1 VAAVIGSGANV
12 AITPAA
18 RPVDA
23 RRSDAVQLGRF
34 FWPAWQSRIN
44 DGAGRRFFER
54 RDLRPSFLSRFPSSQ
69 VTRAMKKFVGKHVV
83 IAALSGIAAFA
94 ASAQAADVVGNAKA
108 GQGKV
113 AMCIG
118 CHGIADYRTAYP
130 EVYRVPI
137 LGGQNA
143 TYLANALHAYKKG
156 DRHFDTMRAITASLS
171 DQDIADI
178 AAYYAAQTATSKN
191 NPDK

>member
-1 VAAVIGSGANV
+1 
-12 AITPAA
+12 
-18 RPVDA
+18 
-23 RRSDAVQLGRF
+23 
-34 FWPAWQSRIN
+34 
-44 DGAGRRFFER
+44 
-54 RDLRPSFLSRFPSSQ
+54 
-69 VTRAMKKFVGKHVV
+69 MKKFVGKHVV
-83 IAALSGIAAFA
+83 IAALSGIAGLA
-94 ASAQAADVVGNAKA
+94 ASAHAADVVGNAKA

-118 CHGIADYRTAYP
+118 CHGIPDYRTAYP

-143 TYLANALHAYKKG
+143 AYLSNALHAYKKG
-156 DRHFDTMRAITASLS
+156 DRHFDTMRAVASSLS

-178 AAYYAAQTATSKN
+178 AAYYAAQTPTSKN

>member
-1 VAAVIGSGANV
+1 
-12 AITPAA
+12 
-18 RPVDA
+18 
-23 RRSDAVQLGRF
+23 
-34 FWPAWQSRIN
+34 
-44 DGAGRRFFER
+44 
-54 RDLRPSFLSRFPSSQ
+54 
-69 VTRAMKKFVGKHVV
+69 MKKFVGKHVV
-83 IAALSGIAAFA
+83 IAALSCMAGLAANA
-94 ASAQAADVVGNAKA
+94 YAADVVGNAKA

-118 CHGIADYRTAYP
+118 CHGIPDYRTAYP

-143 TYLANALHAYKKG
+143 AYLINALQAYRKG
-156 DRHFDTMRAITASLS
+156 DRHFATMHAIASSLS

-178 AAYYAAQTATSKN
+178 AAYYAAQTPTSKN

>member
-1 VAAVIGSGANV
+1 
-12 AITPAA
+12 
-18 RPVDA
+18 
-23 RRSDAVQLGRF
+23 
-34 FWPAWQSRIN
+34 
-44 DGAGRRFFER
+44 
-54 RDLRPSFLSRFPSSQ
+54 
-69 VTRAMKKFVGKHVV
+69 MKKFVGKHVV
-83 IAALSGIAAFA
+83 IAALLSGTTGLA
-94 ASAQAADVVGNAKA
+94 ASAHAADVVGNAKA

-137 LGGQNA
+137 LGGQNEA
-143 TYLANALHAYKKG
+143 YLRNALHEYKKG
-156 DRHFDTMRAITASLS
+156 DRHFETMHAITASLS

-178 AAYYAAQTATSKN
+178 AAYYAAQTPASKS

>member
-1 VAAVIGSGANV
+1 MN
-12 AITPAA
+12 
-18 RPVDA
+18 
-23 RRSDAVQLGRF
+23 
-34 FWPAWQSRIN
+34 
-44 DGAGRRFFER
+44 
-54 RDLRPSFLSRFPSSQ
+54 
-69 VTRAMKKFVGKHVV
+69 KFVGKQVV
-83 IAALSGIAAFA
+83 IAALTLIAGYA

-118 CHGIADYRTAYP
+118 CHGIPDYRTAYP
-130 EVYRVPI
+130 EVYRVPK

-143 TYLANALHAYKKG
+143 AYLENALRGYKKG
-156 DRHFDTMRAITASLS
+156 DRHFETMHAIAVSLS

-178 AAYYAAQTATSKN
+178 AAYYAAQSSSSKN

>member
-1 VAAVIGSGANV
+1 
-12 AITPAA
+12 
-18 RPVDA
+18 
-23 RRSDAVQLGRF
+23 
-34 FWPAWQSRIN
+34 
-44 DGAGRRFFER
+44 
-54 RDLRPSFLSRFPSSQ
+54 
-69 VTRAMKKFVGKHVV
+69 MKKFVGKHVV
-83 IAALSGIAAFA
+83 IAALSCIAGLA
-94 ASAQAADVVGNAKA
+94 ASAHAADVVGNAKA

-118 CHGIADYRTAYP
+118 CHGIPDYRTAYP

-143 TYLANALHAYKKG
+143 AYLSNALHAYKKG
-156 DRHFDTMRAITASLS
+156 DRHFDTMRAIAGSLS

-178 AAYYAAQTATSKN
+178 AAYYAAQTPTSKN